1 MQGCSELKTC
11 IPPLSG
17 EERKVPAGFFVF
29 YASMDM
35 RMDLCYWKSMAPVCV
50 TPELCCL
57 KLMVAVRAASELYYS
72 NSMVPGGL
80 EVMS

>member
-1 MQGCSELKTC
+1 
-11 IPPLSG
+11 
-17 EERKVPAGFFVF
+17 
-29 YASMDM
+29 MDM